1 MPEDC
6 GARSRSLTG
15 IEFCVNK
22 CEPIAVIELS
32 EQTII
37 DQVTDRLTSKYPTIP
52 AETVTAVVRGVHARF
67 DGRPLREYVPL
78 LVERFSGQELGLLL
92 LTGPISE
99 TTVDQAI
106 AV

>member
-1 MPEDC
+1 MPEDR
-6 GARSRSLTG
+6 GAGWGSLTG
-15 IEFCVNK
+15 IDFCVNR